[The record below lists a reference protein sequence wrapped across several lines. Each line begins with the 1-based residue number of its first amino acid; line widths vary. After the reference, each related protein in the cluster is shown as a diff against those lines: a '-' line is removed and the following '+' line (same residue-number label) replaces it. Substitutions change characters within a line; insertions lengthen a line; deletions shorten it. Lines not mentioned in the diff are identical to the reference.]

1 MRTIGNKI
9 AKTLGLAPR
18 AAAVVLMMAAP
29 VLALTEVTSRMADGD
44 LSARAPLAAPEE
56 LAALGRSFNEMAGR
70 IEEMVATLRSFVADA
85 AHELHTPV
93 TALRTDLEL
102 AAADPT
108 PELAARALTQAAPR
122 ASGAAGRIE
131 CGQDC
136 STDTILNQLKGQDAT
151 LRDVR
156 ARLLANVKTLRERD
170 VSWEKIGK
178 ALGCSRQAAW
188 ERFGGT
194 PAAAGA
200 PAPRR
205 GSDTI

>member
-1 MRTIGNKI
+1 MSTTLHCSFCRKPDSAVSRLI
-9 AKTLGLAPR
+9 AGPG
-18 AAAVVLMMAAP
+18 V
-29 VLALTEVTSRMADGD
+29 
-44 LSARAPLAAPEE
+44 
-56 LAALGRSFNEMAGR
+56 F
-70 IEEMVATLRSFVADA
+70 ICDA
-85 AHELHTPV
+85 CIILC
-93 TALRTDLEL
+93 
-102 AAADPT
+102 
-108 PELAARALTQAAPR
+108 ARALTQAAPR

-151 LRDVR
+151 LKDVR
-156 ARLLANVKTLRERD
+156 ERLLANVKTLRERD

-194 PAAAGA
+194 PATAGA

-205 GSDTI
+205 GSETI